1 MSPWR
6 ERVATRRVATVLAMA
21 VVEQV
26 KRAPTFVVVRRGF
39 DPTQVSAHLSR
50 LDADMKIL
58 ATDRAAAVEQA
69 SQLSRELDRARGEL
83 EAAKA
88 EIEQLRAELRT
99 MADPPDS
106 LDRMAERL
114 NVMRRLAAAEF
125 GGVRSAAAEQASAY
139 TSEIISSVRSE
150 SGQTDMLAGWPP
162 VDLDGDVDRARLE
175 AAQERTRLDEAAIA
189 ARAAAD
195 EEFRKTLVLRCREA
209 MAQIAA
215 MQLEGKRVAQRM
227 LQDADEQAKAMI
239 AEAQEK
245 VRHARAEAQRE
256 VDDLNDLR
264 SRLAQQLD
272 ASRNLL
278 GGAAAA
284 MRPPTT

>member
-1 MSPWR
+1 MPWSR
-6 ERVATRRVATVLAMA
+6 ARVASRTVATVLAMA
-21 VVEQV
+21 VVDQV

-39 DPTQVSAHLSR
+39 DTTQVTAHLSR

-69 SQLSRELDRARGEL
+69 NQLSRELDKTRGEL

-88 EIEQLRAELRT
+88 EVEQRRAELRT
-99 MADPPDS
+99 MGDPPDS
-106 LDRMAERL
+106 LDRMSERM

-125 GGVRSAAAEQASAY
+125 GGMRSTAAEQASTYVAE
-139 TSEIISSVRSE
+139 TISSARGE
-150 SGQTDMLAGWPP
+150 AGQSDVLAGWRPP
-162 VDLDGDVDRARLE
+162 ELDGDLDRVRLE

-195 EEFRKTLVLRCREA
+195 EEFRTALVLRCREA

-215 MQLEGKRVAQRM
+215 IQLEGRRTAQRM
-227 LQDADEQAKAMI
+227 LQDADQQAKALI
-239 AEAQEK
+239 ADAQEK
-245 VRHARAEAQRE
+245 VRRARAEAQRE
-256 VDDLNDLR
+256 VDDLNQLR
-264 SRLAQQLD
+264 ARLAQQLD

-278 GGAAAA
+278 GG
-284 MRPPTT
+284 PSTTQAP